1 LEKIINR
8 LDKFLTPESRIISTI
23 IVEGKNKVCYS
34 SDNWDITDDLEEI
47 NSLWDSKK
55 LGELF
60 IDNIKYKIIQVS
72 SERLVA
78 MNLEKKGSIIGFK
91 DDERR
96 IICRIEPGDTIFLG
110 LMDASRT
117 LGELKSKKDPYLD
130 PHAIL
135 GKIKE
140 IKWATPKVLLDDTQ
154 NLQRLGLLKVGLTLE
169 EAKVYLTLLQT
180 GENGE
185 KVGNLNKQLNIKRTT
200 IYRIIERLIN
210 KRWVDKVMERP
221 TGTTIYVARPLNEVI
236 DNIISERE
244 DELKILKSF
253 RYIMGESSE
262 NGWIDVSKEYNTLGI
277 IGVDK
282 DCGLIIFEYDKA
294 VKEEVIIQA
303 ALQLSYEKLKGHL
316 QPDSEK
322 EEFTNADLKD
332 IKITQVTIDNYFSAI
347 MYLKFKEGSKTAN
360 NIGTD
365 WIVAAKHLAIPLE
378 DKIYVIWGSEE
389 KFPIL
394 LSIILK
400 LR

>member
-1 LEKIINR
+1 MEKIINR

-23 IVEGKNKVCYS
+23 IIEGKNKVCYS
-34 SDNWDITDDLEEI
+34 SDNWDIAGDLEEI
-47 NSLWDSKK
+47 NFLWDSKK
-55 LGELF
+55 LGELL

-78 MNLEKKGSIIGFK
+78 MNLEKRGSIIGFK

-96 IICRIEPGDTIFLG
+96 IICRIKPGEQLFLG
-110 LMDASRT
+110 LRDASRT
-117 LGELKSKKDPYLD
+117 LGELRKKDPYLD
-130 PHAIL
+130 PHVIL

-140 IKWATPKVLLDDTQ
+140 IKWATPKVLLNDTQ

-169 EAKVYLTLLQT
+169 EAKVYLSLLQS
-180 GENGE
+180 GEKGE
-185 KVGNLNKQLNIKRTT
+185 KVGNLNKQLEIKRTT
-200 IYRIIERLIN
+200 IYRIIERLVI
-210 KRWVDKVMERP
+210 KQWVDKLMERP

-236 DNIISERE
+236 DNIIKERE

-282 DCGLIIFEYDKA
+282 DCGLIIFEYEKV
-294 VKEEVIIQA
+294 VKEEVLIHA
-303 ALQLSYEKLKGHL
+303 ALQLSYEKLKGQL

-322 EEFTNADLKD
+322 GEFTNADLKD
-332 IKITQVTIDNYFSAI
+332 IKISQVIIDNYFGAI

-365 WIVAAKHLAIPLE
+365 WIVAAKHLAVPIE

-394 LSIILK
+394 LGIILK

>member
-1 LEKIINR
+1 LEKIIKR
-8 LDKFLTPESRIISTI
+8 LDKFLTPESRIISTTI
-23 IVEGKNKVCYS
+23 IEGKNKICYS
-34 SDNWDITDDLEEI
+34 SDNWDITDDLEQI
-47 NSLWDSKK
+47 NLLWDSKE

-78 MNLEKKGSIIGFK
+78 MNLEKRGSIIGFK
-91 DDERR
+91 DHERR

-117 LGELKSKKDPYLD
+117 LGELRKKDPYLD
-130 PHAIL
+130 PQAIL

-140 IKWATPKVLLDDTQ
+140 IKWATPKVLLNDTQ

-169 EAKVYLTLLQT
+169 EAKVYLTLLQI
-180 GENGE
+180 GEKGE
-185 KVGNLNKQLNIKRTT
+185 KVGNLNKQLKIKRTT

-236 DNIISERE
+236 DNIIKERE

-294 VKEEVIIQA
+294 VKEDVVIQA
-303 ALQLSYEKLKGHL
+303 ALQLSYEKLKGQL

-322 EEFTNADLKD
+322 EEFTNTDLKD
-332 IKITQVTIDNYFSAI
+332 IKITQITIDNYFGAS

-365 WIVAAKHLAIPLE
+365 WIVAAKHLAVPIE

>member
-1 LEKIINR
+1 MEKIINR

-23 IVEGKNKVCYS
+23 IIEGNSKIVYS

-47 NSLWDSKK
+47 NSLWDSQE
-55 LGELF
+55 LGELL
-60 IDNIKYKIIQVS
+60 IDKIKYKIIQVS
-72 SERLVA
+72 YERLVA
-78 MNLEKKGSIIGFK
+78 MNLEKRGSIIGFK

-96 IICRIEPGDTIFLG
+96 IICRIEPGDTILLG

-117 LGELKSKKDPYLD
+117 LGELRKKDPYLD
-130 PHAIL
+130 PHTSL

-169 EAKVYLTLLQT
+169 EAKVYLTLLQI
-180 GENGE
+180 GEKGE
-185 KVGNLNKQLNIKRTT
+185 KVGNLNKKLNIKRTT

-221 TGTTIYVARPLNEVI
+221 TGTMIYVARPLNEVI

-262 NGWIDVSKEYNTLGI
+262 NGWIDVSKEYNALGI
-277 IGVDK
+277 IGVEK

-316 QPDSEK
+316 QPDPIK
-322 EEFTNADLKD
+322 EEFTNPDLKD
-332 IKITQVTIDNYFSAI
+332 IKITHTTISDYFGAI
-347 MYLKFKEGSKTAN
+347 MHLKFKEDTKTAN

-365 WIVAAKHLAIPLE
+365 WIVAAKHVAIPID

-394 LSIILK
+394 LSIIL
-400 LR
+400 RIS

>member
-1 LEKIINR
+1 MEKIINR

-23 IVEGKNKVCYS
+23 IVEGKKKVCYS

-55 LGELF
+55 LGELSV
-60 IDNIKYKIIQVS
+60 DNIKYKIIQVS

-91 DDERR
+91 DEERR

-117 LGELKSKKDPYLD
+117 LGELSKKDPYLN

-135 GKIKE
+135 GKIKG

-185 KVGNLNKQLNIKRTT
+185 KVGNLNKQLKIKRTT

-253 RYIMGESSE
+253 RYIMGKSSE
-262 NGWIDVSKEYNTLGI
+262 NGWIDVSKDYNTLGI
-277 IGVDK
+277 IGVEK

-316 QPDSEK
+316 QPDPTK
-322 EEFTNADLKD
+322 EEFTNPDLKD
-332 IKITQVTIDNYFSAI
+332 IKITHTTISDYFGAI
-347 MYLKFKEGSKTAN
+347 MHLKFKEDTKTAN
-360 NIGTD
+360 NVGTD
-365 WIVAAKHLAIPLE
+365 WIVAAKHVAIPID

-394 LSIILK
+394 LSIIL
-400 LR
+400 RIS

>member
-1 LEKIINR
+1 LEKIIKR
-8 LDKFLTPESRIISTI
+8 LDKFLTPESRIISTTI
-23 IVEGKNKVCYS
+23 IEGKNEICYS
-34 SDNWDITDDLEEI
+34 SDNWDITNDLEQI
-47 NSLWDSKK
+47 NLLWDSKE

-78 MNLEKKGSIIGFK
+78 MNLEKRGSIIGFK
-91 DDERR
+91 DHERR

-117 LGELKSKKDPYLD
+117 LGELRKKDPYLD
-130 PHAIL
+130 PQAIL
-135 GKIKE
+135 GKFKE
-140 IKWATPKVLLDDTQ
+140 IKWATPKVLLNDTQ

-169 EAKVYLTLLQT
+169 EAKVYLTLLQI
-180 GENGE
+180 GEKGE
-185 KVGNLNKQLNIKRTT
+185 KVGNLNKTLKIKRTT

-236 DNIISERE
+236 DNIIKERE
-244 DELKILKSF
+244 EELKILKSF
-253 RYIMGESSE
+253 RYIMGKSSE
-262 NGWIDVSKEYNTLGI
+262 NGWIDVSKDYNTLGI

-294 VKEEVIIQA
+294 VKEDVVIQA
-303 ALQLSYEKLKGHL
+303 ALQLSYEKLKGQL

-322 EEFTNADLKD
+322 EEFTNTDLKD
-332 IKITQVTIDNYFSAI
+332 IKITQITIDNYFGAN

-365 WIVAAKHLAIPLE
+365 WIVAAKHLAVPIE

-400 LR
+400 LK